1 MIAAIRPAVLF
12 AALLFQLA
20 AGPQTVPYY
29 ISDGTGVAGYDAK
42 DGELAVYAL
51 EAWARESGNRLK
63 FIRAKSESESLLRV
77 RWIAAVEGRFGEM
90 QRISVGGKDGAV
102 VFVSP
107 RVSSMG
113 EPFASRAGRDGLFR
127 DSIVYLTCVH
137 EIGHALGLSHT
148 SNFEDIMYYF
158 GYGGD
163 LAAYFLRYRD
173 KIQSRNDIPRF
184 SGVSANDIAV
194 LKKLH

>member
-1 MIAAIRPAVLF
+1 MTPVLTS
-12 AALLFQLA
+12 AALLVVFLLQIA

-29 ISDGTGVAGYDAK
+29 ISDGNGIAGYDAK

-63 FIRAKSESESLLRV
+63 FVRAKSENDSLLRV
-77 RWIAAVEGRFGEM
+77 RWVAAGEGQFGEM
-90 QRISVGGKDGAV
+90 QRIAGKDGAT
-102 VFVSP
+102 VFIFP
-107 RVSSMG
+107 GVSSMG
-113 EPFASRAGRDGLFR
+113 EPFASRAARDRLFR
-127 DSIVYLTCVH
+127 DTIVYLTCVH

-163 LAAYFLRYRD
+163 LSAYFLRYRN
-173 KIQSRNDIPRF
+173 KLESRNDIPRF
-184 SGVSANDIAV
+184 SGISANDIAV